1 MVKLHVGAQT
11 ARVGIRLSADWA
23 DVGATVGVTVHVTLE
38 VVLELET
45 AAAGGATVEWTAPNE
60 HSWM

>member
-1 MVKLHVGAQT
+1 MGAQT
-11 ARVGIRLSADWA
+11 AGVGIRLSADRA

-38 VVLELET
+38 VVLELEA
-45 AAAGGATVEWTAPNE
+45 AAAGGATVKWTAPNE